1 MTVDFYKKPDLLV
14 RTGSHLYGCSTPT
27 SDIDTRGFV
36 IPPAEYL
43 LGRKQWEQHETK
55 DPDTVIW
62 SFPKFFNLLEKFSP
76 NTAEILFAPKE
87 HILEVTRAGQMMID
101 NKHLFVSKQLIKP
114 MQGFAFGE
122 WKKAVDYFEQMRKL
136 GAQRKEH
143 IASFGY
149 SIKNAYHAVRL
160 LEECIELLQTGSIT
174 FPRPNADFLRKVR
187 HGEIPVEEVKARYQA
202 LDAQVPVEL
211 EKSKIPESVD
221 KEKLDEL
228 YYECIKLKLCS
239 FVASEY
245 EVAVTTGSQ
254 SFEGFPLSS
263 KTVVLRI

>member
-1 MTVDFYKKPDLLV
+1 MMLNFYEKADLLV
-14 RTGSHLYGCSTPT
+14 RTGSHLYGCNVAT
-27 SDIDTRGFV
+27 SDEDTRGFMV
-36 IPPAEYL
+36 PPVEYL
-43 LGRKQWEQHETK
+43 LGRKKWEQHETK

-87 HILEVTRAGQMMID
+87 HILKITHVGQMMID

-149 SIKNAYHAVRL
+149 SIKNAYHAIRL
-160 LEECIELLQTGSIT
+160 LEECIELLQTGTIT

-187 HGEIPVEEVKARYQA
+187 HGEITVEEVKARYQS

-211 EKSKIPESVD
+211 EKSNIPEFVD
-221 KEKLDEL
+221 KDKLDNL
-228 YYECIKLKLCS
+228 YYDCIQMKMIR
-239 FVASEY
+239 FVSTKY
-245 EVAVTTGSQ
+245 EVSVLISQ
-254 SFEGFPLSS
+254 
-263 KTVVLRI
+263 

>member
-1 MTVDFYKKPDLLV
+1 
-14 RTGSHLYGCSTPT
+14 
-27 SDIDTRGFV
+27 
-36 IPPAEYL
+36 
-43 LGRKQWEQHETK
+43 
-55 DPDTVIW
+55 
-62 SFPKFFNLLEKFSP
+62 
-76 NTAEILFAPKE
+76 
-87 HILEVTRAGQMMID
+87 MMID

-114 MQGFAFGE
+114 MQGFALGE

-149 SIKNAYHAVRL
+149 SVKNAYHAVRL
-160 LEECIELLQTGSIT
+160 LEECIELLQTGTIT

-221 KEKLDEL
+221 KEKLDKL
-228 YYECIKLKLCS
+228 YYECIKTKMVGFMLTYNLACTDAGFIFS
-239 FVASEY
+239 HPHIFSSEWY
-245 EVAVTTGSQ
+245 
-254 SFEGFPLSS
+254 
-263 KTVVLRI
+263 RIID